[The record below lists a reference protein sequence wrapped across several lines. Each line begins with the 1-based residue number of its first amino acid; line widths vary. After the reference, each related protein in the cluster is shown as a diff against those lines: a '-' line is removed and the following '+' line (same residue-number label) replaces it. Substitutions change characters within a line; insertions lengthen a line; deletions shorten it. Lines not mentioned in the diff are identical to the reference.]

1 MTCSPGW
8 PSVMYQPICGLV
20 EQLVWSA
27 QQIALVVPSR
37 SPLAFAVSCCCCR
50 VPVGRVFRL
59 AKRAVDLAFQV
70 LMFQSQM
77 PYSVCTPVE
86 NAAGAVLVSGVFSP
100 VPKSII
106 TRGNPNT
113 GPEATMSFVVGAGRA
128 GAGSGGPPAGAPR
141 GAGGRRV

>member
-8 PSVMYQPICGLV
+8 PSVMYQPICGVDALV
-20 EQLVWSA
+20 VWSA
-27 QQIALVVPSR
+27 QQMVLALPSR

-50 VPVGRVFRL
+50 APVGRVFRL

-77 PYSVCTPVE
+77 PYSVCTPAE
-86 NAAGAVLVSGVFSP
+86 NAAGAVLVNGVLSP

-106 TRGNPNT
+106 TRGNPDT
-113 GPEATMSFVVGAGRA
+113 GPEATMGFVVTAWP
-128 GAGSGGPPAGAPR
+128 AGSVNSGPPAVTPH
-141 GAGGRRV
+141 

>member
-59 AKRAVDLAFQV
+59 AKRAGDLAFQV

-77 PYSVCTPVE
+77 PYSACTPVE

-106 TRGNPNT
+106 TRGNHDT
-113 GPEATMSFVVGAGRA
+113 GPEATMGFVVMAWP
-128 GAGSGGPPAGAPR
+128 AGSVNSGPPAVTPH
-141 GAGGRRV
+141 